1 MKKIISIILVVMMVL
16 GLCACGQGGG
26 GETAS
31 AKTFQVGYA
40 KGNITPSTLGL
51 PMGGYGNA
59 AFRLSTG
66 FLDYTYA
73 TVIALSDESGET
85 VLLISNDLIRMPEKW
100 VATSRQLINQ
110 ATGIPED
117 HIMIAATHTHS
128 SVDVGNNQLATTDP
142 YYLNDYSKA
151 LVKAAQDAIADLSPA
166 TIQTGKGNID
176 RMNFIRHYL
185 MSDGSYAGDNHG
197 TFEGLEIVDHATKND
212 NQFQLIR
219 FIRAAEDK
227 KDVLLMNW
235 QGHPCM
241 TGGKDSTVLSA
252 DYIGT
257 VRDYVEKNAQV
268 DFIYFT
274 GAAGNLNVSSRISG
288 EALTNDVKEYGQIM
302 GDKVIEVLGA
312 DMKDVNSGKLLT
324 KQTIYTAEIDHSED
338 HLLDIAK
345 PVSELYKSTGDRTAA
360 NNLARSNGLNS
371 VYHANSI
378 VNRQAQGAS
387 ATFEV
392 DQIAVG
398 DISFVTSPYEMFDTQ
413 GMYIKENTPFDT
425 TIVMTLCNG
434 SNSYFASEFAF
445 EYGCYEVD
453 NHRFVKGSAEA
464 VAELHVNELK
474 ALQEQANAQ

>member
-1 MKKIISIILVVMMVL
+1 MKKIISIILVLMMVL
-16 GLCACGQGGG
+16 GLCACGAGGG
-26 GETAS
+26 NDTVA
-31 AKTFQVGYA
+31 TFQVGYA
-40 KGNITPSTLGL
+40 KGNITPSMLGL

-66 FLDYTYA
+66 YLDYTYT
-73 TVIALSDESGET
+73 TVIALSDETGET
-85 VLLISNDLIRMPEKW
+85 VLLISNDVIRMPEKW
-100 VATSRQLINQ
+100 VDASRQQITE
-110 ATGIPED
+110 ATGIPGD

-128 SVDVGNNQLATTDP
+128 SVDVGNNQLTVSDP
-142 YYLNDYSKA
+142 YYINDYSKA
-151 LVKAAQDAIADLSPA
+151 LVKAAQDALADLSPA

-176 RMNFIRHYL
+176 RMNFVRHYL

-197 TFEGLEIVDHATKND
+197 TFDGLEIVDHATEND
-212 NQFQLIR
+212 DQFQLIR
-219 FIRAAEDK
+219 FNRAAEDK

-257 VRDYVEKNAQV
+257 VRDYVEQNAGV

-288 EALTNDVKEYGQIM
+288 EALTTDVKEYGQIM
-302 GDKVIEVLGA
+302 GDKVIEVLGS
-312 DMKDVNSGKLLT
+312 DMKDVNSGKLMT
-324 KQTIYTAEIDHSED
+324 KQTIYTANIDHTED
-338 HLLDIAK
+338 HLLEIAK
-345 PVSELYKSTGDRTAA
+345 PVQELYKSTGDRTAA

-378 VNRQAQGAS
+378 VSRAS
-387 ATFEV
+387 QKESASFEV
-392 DQIAVG
+392 DQVAVG
-398 DISFVTSPYEMFDTQ
+398 DISFVTAPYEMFDTQ

-453 NHRFVKGSAEA
+453 NHRFVKGTAEA
-464 VAELHVNELK
+464 IAELHVNELK
-474 ALQEQANAQ
+474 ALHEQMNAQ